1 MIVTMSPSKD
11 NVTETVSTLE
21 FGAGARQIQL
31 GQAKAHVSKGAD
43 PMD

>member
-21 FGAGARQIQL
+21 FGSGARQIQL
-31 GQAKAHVSKGAD
+31 GQAKANVAKAGD
-43 PMD
+43 NFD